1 MKKFF
6 YIMLMV
12 FAAMKSAYATTE
24 VNESYETKFGGFPTN
39 VSQHDL
45 SELTPNLFVQENMT
59 RESGCL
65 AAALYFEARGESK
78 MGQIAVAQVIIN
90 RARSHFY
97 PNSLC
102 GVIWQNSHKH
112 NRCQF
117 SFTCDNKMDMIRN
130 RKAWLQA
137 KKVAQA
143 FVSGNTPKLASNV
156 TSPAHALSKR
166 ARRSTHYHATYVRP
180 SWSRKLQRM
189 GQIGRHI
196 FYVSARVERTMPKE
210 V

>member
-1 MKKFF
+1 
-6 YIMLMV
+6 MV

-45 SELTPNLFVQENMT
+45 RELTPYLFVQENLT

-90 RARSHFY
+90 RARSRFY